1 MPPSSLLTQDS
12 RFLLSPVPAS
22 MAAAQGQSI
31 MNTTVS
37 APTSTATAASKKTI
51 TLYPIEAVPSH
62 LLCAICTLPYD
73 NPVHFLPC
81 CHVFCLECIQLWIGM
96 NLGDDQLQNELRRAY
111 PAQDELDPAL
121 VEAIDSG
128 SGNSISQAPF
138 YLQQQQQFMIEL
150 ARMGDSRSTPGSA
163 QSLNNFYDSFHHLSP
178 AQQHLMRQQQ
188 VQQRIAV
195 LLESREMPK
204 CPMCRTALHIQSW
217 DRIEQQIQVPV
228 TISHRPRPTGSTTS
242 LASNSSASE
251 WTEQGGHMQGQR
263 PVSGVERRRTRPDR
277 FAQNGSMRRG
287 GPGQHR
293 GEVINEEEE
302 DQDEEIEME
311 QVGALRGGR
320 NSSSSGN
327 AASPFPS
334 ASASSSMFVTR
345 HSSRPERAQQQ
356 YPESHFLFSGGNLF
370 RRGSV
375 EGNEDEDIASPATA
389 VIGRRPSE
397 WMRHQQRQMQAHQE
411 RRFAAGTA
419 ATDGPSQSNPLA
431 VLNEATHSHDQMTTR
446 HDAQQEQIRRL
457 YLEQES
463 QEELLRTLTARA
475 AAIIEAG
482 EEFRR
487 GESGS
492 VSPSFS
498 GAEDPD
504 VSRPMHPLA
513 ASTTPTTRAEV
524 GSSDSSDDQQEQ
536 RDSRSSEDE
545 DMTQRTQPRHSLL
558 QIDTSLPRASSNRQN
573 AASRNRQ
580 SHSRQASRDVDNPR
594 SEQATST
601 PPAERI
607 EEDLS
612 QRQAPAV
619 DAIAEDEST
628 QSASSSGSDSLSDST
643 RSYSE
648 TQSSNLPTSPSNA
661 STFSYR
667 TSSTFSHSALNQTS
681 TTGTPFSQRSPR
693 HHTWDRQSLSLQ
705 MPVLEADAGCMDG
718 NERQHEDY
726 VEQPW
731 HAHDGAGDQHAKD
744 QEQTSIGEF
753 SGSSLDIELRR
764 TDGKTS
770 TETLDGSSDSTAP
783 VGENTMPIS
792 QSSDSMQDAAN
803 QQQSAESQ
811 GLATSTLDM
820 VDPEQSDQSPQDTTS
835 AVVSSAHLLAS
846 TDINGPSGPSS
857 ISPLV
862 QDLDIHCPITTAE
875 GSVTTIADMQ
885 MHADILARARAT
897 SALHSDEDEPNT
909 RDYSS
914 PIDSPIPT
922 PSTARPRRRFPAGIS
937 LAGDEDLNEDEDESQ
952 LADIDDSIHEDTS
965 EEAAEAVNEPATALD
980 QAIVSD
986 HGSPIISDVTQGN
999 NDSREELASTETMVL
1014 NEQAAAAAID
1024 IDHTRS
1030 PAIPEL
1036 VPNHDS
1042 PIMPI
1047 QDPLSV
1053 TVSSTGQ
1060 FSGVQDN
1067 AVESE
1072 DERPTNHS
1080 MVPLVQPL
1088 GATLSSSSPP
1098 PLPLPLPSPVDIN
1111 NSALVSPLER
1121 TDNARERG
1129 MDNHAPSMR
1138 TLDERVTDDEQDE
1151 EVSEPYP
1158 ENTLPQLGEQDD
1170 DAATTRTEEI
1180 IQYRTLV
1187 RYQPR
1192 LPKAHIMSDLI
1203 SQIRVE
1209 CPQRE
1214 FGCQETTEMQQAL
1227 QHGRDLCQ
1235 YRLVMCPRARC
1246 GLWMRADQILEH
1258 ILMVEPGSLSSS
1270 SSAPGSPRSSAGP
1283 CSSSSSTT
1291 SSHSPGRI
1299 ASSGSS
1305 QRLGGNTGARNPSRS
1320 LRTQQSRSASAS
1332 KGPHQ
1337 VSAQKPSWSVD
1348 SDANSSS
1355 ACAPSSSSSSSSS
1368 SSTSWVPPCPGLT
1381 WEREQLAKATGII
1394 GQLTE
1399 ENTSLRQM
1407 IRQLTVQN
1415 SKLLKDKDRWQRYA
1429 NLGLG
1434 RD

>member
-31 MNTTVS
+31 MSSTAS
-37 APTSTATAASKKTI
+37 ASTATASKKTI

-62 LLCAICTLPYD
+62 LLCAICTLPYE

-111 PAQDELDPAL
+111 PAQDELDPSL
-121 VEAIDSG
+121 LEAIVDSG
-128 SGNSISQAPF
+128 SGNNTSQAPF

-163 QSLNNFYDSFHHLSP
+163 QSLNDFYDSFHHLSP

-242 LASNSSASE
+242 HVSISSASE
-251 WTEQGGHMQGQR
+251 WIEQGGHIQGQR

-277 FAQNGSMRRG
+277 FTPNGSMRRG
-287 GPGQHR
+287 GSEQHR
-293 GEVINEEEE
+293 GDVINEEEE

-311 QVGALRGGR
+311 QVGALRGR
-320 NSSSSGN
+320 NSSSNDN

-334 ASASSSMFVTR
+334 AGAPSSMFVAR
-345 HSSRPERAQQQ
+345 HSSRPEWAQQQ
-356 YPESHFLFSGGNLF
+356 RPENHFLLTGGDLF

-375 EGNEDEDIASPATA
+375 ERNEDEDIASPATA

-419 ATDGPSQSNPLA
+419 ATDGSNQSSPLA
-431 VLNEATHSHDQMTTR
+431 DLNETTRSQGPMTTR
-446 HDAQQEQIRRL
+446 HDEQQEQIRRL

-487 GESGS
+487 GESSS
-492 VSPSFS
+492 VSPSLS
-498 GAEDPD
+498 GVEDPN
-504 VSRPMHPLA
+504 VSRSMHPLA
-513 ASTTPTTRAEV
+513 ASTTPATGAEV

-545 DMTQRTQPRHSLL
+545 NMAQRTQPRHSLL
-558 QIDTSLPRASSNRQN
+558 QIDTSLPRASINRQN
-573 AASRNRQ
+573 AASQSRQ
-580 SHSRQASRDVDNPR
+580 SHSRQASRDVNNPR
-594 SEQATST
+594 SEQVTSA

-607 EEDLS
+607 EEGLG
-612 QRQAPAV
+612 QGQAPAA
-619 DAIAEDEST
+619 DSITEDESI
-628 QSASSSGSDSLSDST
+628 QSASSSGSGSVSDST
-643 RSYSE
+643 RPSSE
-648 TQSSNLPTSPSNA
+648 TQSSNLPPSPSNA
-661 STFSYR
+661 STFSFR
-667 TSSTFSHSALNQTS
+667 TSSTFSHNVLNQTS
-681 TTGTPFSQRSPR
+681 ATGTPFSQRSSR
-693 HHTWDRQSLSLQ
+693 HNPWDRQSLSLQ

-718 NERQHEDY
+718 SERQHEDY
-726 VEQPW
+726 AEQPW
-731 HAHDGAGDQHAKD
+731 HTHDGVGDRHAKD
-744 QEQTSIGEF
+744 QEQISIGEF
-753 SGSSLDIELRR
+753 SGSSLDTELRR
-764 TDGKTS
+764 IDGKTS
-770 TETLDGSSDSTAP
+770 METPDNSSDSTAP
-783 VGENTMPIS
+783 EDENIIAIS
-792 QSSDSMQDAAN
+792 QSSDSTQGAVN
-803 QQQSAESQ
+803 QQQDTESQ
-811 GLATSTLDM
+811 ELVASTLDM
-820 VDPEQSDQSPQDTTS
+820 INPEHPDQSSEDAS
-835 AVVSSAHLLAS
+835 FASVSSTRLLGS
-846 TDINGPSGPSS
+846 TDTSEAPGPSS

-862 QDLDIHCPITTAE
+862 RDLDIHYPITTAE
-875 GSVTTIADMQ
+875 GSVMTIADMQ
-885 MHADILARARAT
+885 MHADILARVRT
-897 SALHSDEDEPNT
+897 SSALLSDEDEPNT

-937 LAGDEDLNEDEDESQ
+937 LAGDEDLEEDEGENQ
-952 LADIDDSIHEDTS
+952 LADIDEGIHEDIS
-965 EEAAEAVNEPATALD
+965 EESTVTVNEPVTALE
-980 QAIVSD
+980 QATVPN
-986 HGSPIISDVTQGN
+986 HGSPIIPDVTQDS
-999 NDSREELASTETMVL
+999 NDSREELVSAEATVL
-1014 NEQAAAAAID
+1014 SEQAAATTID
-1024 IDHTRS
+1024 IDHTMS
-1030 PAIPEL
+1030 PAITEP
-1036 VPNHDS
+1036 VPDLGS
-1042 PIMPI
+1042 PITPI
-1047 QDPLSV
+1047 QDPLSA
-1053 TVSSTGQ
+1053 TVSSTEQ

-1067 AVESE
+1067 AVESD
-1072 DERPTNHS
+1072 DERSTNHS
-1080 MVPLVQPL
+1080 MAPPIQPL

-1111 NSALVSPLER
+1111 SSVSVSPLQG

-1129 MDNHAPSMR
+1129 MDVHASSMR
-1138 TLDERVTDDEQDE
+1138 ALDERVINNEPDE

-1158 ENTLPQLGEQDD
+1158 ANASSQLEEQDD
-1170 DAATTRTEEI
+1170 DDAAIPRTEEI

-1209 CPQRE
+1209 CPQKE
-1214 FGCQETTEMQQAL
+1214 FGCHETMEMQRAL

-1235 YRLVMCPRARC
+1235 YRMVMCPRARC

-1258 ILMVEPGSLSSS
+1258 ILMTEPGSLSSS
-1270 SSAPGSPRSSAGP
+1270 SSTPGSPHSGAGP
-1283 CSSSSSTT
+1283 CSSSSTT
-1291 SSHSPGRI
+1291 SSRSFGRI
-1299 ASSGSS
+1299 TSSGPS
-1305 QRLGGNTGARNPSRS
+1305 QRLSGNTGTRNPPRS
-1320 LRTQQSRSASAS
+1320 LRTRQSRSASVS

-1337 VSAQKPSWSVD
+1337 VSAQKPSTSVD
-1348 SDANSSS
+1348 SDA
-1355 ACAPSSSSSSSSS
+1355 PSSS
-1368 SSTSWVPPCPGLT
+1368 SSTSWIPPCPGLT